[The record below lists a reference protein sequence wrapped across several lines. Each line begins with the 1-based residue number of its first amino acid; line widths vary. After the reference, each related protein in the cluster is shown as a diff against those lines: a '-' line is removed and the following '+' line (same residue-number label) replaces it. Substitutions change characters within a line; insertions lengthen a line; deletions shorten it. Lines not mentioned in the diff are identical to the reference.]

1 MELKQEMTGGE
12 NIMKLCI
19 TVVDGF
25 AFPNQSQDVE
35 QSRNS
40 KKSMSNKIR

>member
-12 NIMKLCI
+12 NMKLCI
-19 TVVDGF
+19 TVFDGF

-35 QSRNS
+35 PNRNI